1 MSPATVVAIGS
12 TAMKVTLLIAA
23 PVLVA
28 TMVVGLLIS
37 ILQAA
42 TQIQEMTLTFVPK
55 VIVAAL
61 VLLFLGPWMIRVLVD
76 FTVQLYRN
84 IPAYLR

>member
-23 PVLVA
+23 PVLIA